1 MKTKL
6 SDKALIL
13 SIVISVLTA
22 IVSAGSLLIKNLYRD
37 NAFVKAAWY
46 SNDIVLYL

>member
-13 SIVISVLTA
+13 SIVISVLKQNCNYMCYQHQSGKRKGLATDCTDRA
-22 IVSAGSLLIKNLYRD
+22 KPRWL
-37 NAFVKAAWY
+37 
-46 SNDIVLYL
+46 